1 MGNTYKYKAA
11 ASATNVTY
19 GMDVKNWTKWDGE
32 SEIATTNGHHVTVVE
47 CDSNYKAVKSGDVV
61 AVVNAGA

>member
-1 MGNTYKYKAA
+1 
-11 ASATNVTY
+11 
-19 GMDVKNWTKWDGE
+19 MDVKNWTKWDGE